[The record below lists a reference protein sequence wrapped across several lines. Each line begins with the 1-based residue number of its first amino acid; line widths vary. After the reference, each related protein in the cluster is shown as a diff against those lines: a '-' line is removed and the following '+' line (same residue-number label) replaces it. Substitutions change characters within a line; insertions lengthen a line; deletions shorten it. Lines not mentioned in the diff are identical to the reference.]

1 MTATAHQRNSKRFEL
16 EATVMLED
24 FRTGFYYNGIIYNY
38 SSDGVYLEC
47 DYAPRPGRKI
57 YIKVAG
63 LPDIFTLQVYIAEIR
78 WRRPLP
84 ENSSSHPFGVGV
96 RYC

>member
-1 MTATAHQRNSKRFEL
+1 MTGTAYQRNSERFEL

-24 FRTGFYYNGIIYNY
+24 FLTGFYYNGTIYNY
-38 SSDGVYLEC
+38 SSDGAYLEC

-57 YIKVAG
+57 YLKVAD
-63 LPDIFTLQVYIAEIR
+63 LPDIFALQVYIAEIR

-84 ENSSSHPFGVGV
+84 ENSSFHPYGVGV
-96 RYC
+96 KYC